1 LNSHYD
7 AVIAGGGLAGLS
19 LARQLRLESPSL
31 RVLVLEKRRHPVP
44 EAAFKVGES
53 TVEIGAHYFQK
64 VLALEPVLRSEHL
77 LKFGL
82 RYFFPNGRNTDL
94 SRRVELGP
102 HRSSPVPSFQIDRGR
117 FENALMR
124 AVRASGTEVL
134 DGCSVHGIELGT
146 RFHRVRLSTAGA
158 PREVTA
164 HWVVDASGRAGLLRR
179 QLGLGRSVSHSANAC
194 WFRVNTRVRVD
205 DWSNDSAWRQRV
217 ADGQRWLST
226 NHLMGTG
233 YWVWL
238 IPLGSGSTSFGIVA
252 DASIHPFSRIN
263 RFERALQW
271 LRTFEPQCAAAVEA
285 HASGLQD
292 FLALQNYAYGSTR
305 VFSPERWALTGE
317 AGVFTDPFYSP
328 GSDFIAIGNDC
339 IADLIA
345 RERRGEEVG
354 ARTETFNRLFLRLFV
369 SFLRLYDNQY
379 RVMGNAQVMT
389 AKIAWDNA
397 CYWAVTALL
406 FFQRRY
412 RVPEFLDAIE
422 PLLRNFAVLHAR
434 MQQLFGAWAAA
445 EGGSAGADLC
455 LDVAEVEPLRR
466 LQEGLNDPAM
476 SDRSLQ
482 ARLERNFA
490 LLEALAVTWQTIAV
504 SIEPTLGQFVTAKP
518 GGPLLNVQPLL
529 LHAHSSTSCG
539 VRSTGQSRS
548 GD

>member
-1 LNSHYD
+1 LRPHYD
-7 AVIAGGGLAGLS
+7 AVIIGGGLAGLS
-19 LARQLRLESPSL
+19 LARQLRLESPAL
-31 RVLVLEKRRHPVP
+31 QVLVLEKRRHPVP

-64 VLALEPVLRSEHL
+64 VLALDSILRREHL

-82 RYFFPNGRNTDL
+82 RYFFPDGSNTDL
-94 SRRVELGP
+94 GRRVELGP
-102 HRSSPVPSFQIDRGR
+102 HRFSSIPSFQIDRGR

-124 AVRASGTEVL
+124 AVRASGTVVL
-134 DGCSVHGIELGT
+134 DGCSVHAIDLGT
-146 RFHRVRLSTAGA
+146 RFHTVRLSPPGA
-158 PREVTA
+158 FQEVTA
-164 HWVVDASGRAGLLRR
+164 DWVVDASGRAGLLRR

-194 WFRVNTRVRVD
+194 WFRVNARVRVD
-205 DWSNDSAWRQRV
+205 DWSNDVAWRSRV
-217 ADGQRWLST
+217 PTGQRWLST

-233 YWVWL
+233 YWVWV

-271 LRTFEPQCAAAVEA
+271 LRAFEPQCAEAVEA

-292 FLALQNYAYGSTR
+292 FLALRNYAYGSAR
-305 VFSPERWALTGE
+305 VFSPGRWALTGE

-345 RERRGEEVG
+345 RDRRGEDVSG
-354 ARTETFNRLFLRLFV
+354 RAETFNRLFLRLFV
-369 SFLRLYDNQY
+369 AFLRLYENQY
-379 RVMGNAQVMT
+379 RAMGNAQVMT

-412 RVPEFLDAIE
+412 RVPEFLDVIE

-434 MQQLFGAWAAA
+434 MQQLFNAWAA
-445 EGGSAGADLC
+445 EGGSASANAS
-455 LDVAEVEPLRR
+455 LDVADVEPLRR
-466 LQEGLNDPAM
+466 LQEGLSDPIM
-476 SDRSLQ
+476 DDRSLQ
-482 ARLERNFA
+482 IRLERNLA
-490 LLEALAVTWQTIAV
+490 LLEGLALTWQAIAV
-504 SIEPTLGQFVTAKP
+504 SSHPELGRFVTAKP
-518 GGPLLNVQPLL
+518 GGPLVDVEPLILRAQRSMPRQPI
-529 LHAHSSTSCG
+529 H
-539 VRSTGQSRS
+539 R
-548 GD
+548 